1 MLQPGFTY
9 ESCVAISER
18 VAWKIADVLPPGAQL
33 DFTKKFLPDSLV
45 GASAI
50 GFLSDD
56 EKLKLNHIRGNS
68 YAYLFGF
75 VEEYIIAMTTKHA
88 TAEVFGDLDAL
99 RALLRF
105 SEEEVK
111 HQKLFQLFNKLFEEQ
126 LGHPPGFIGT
136 PVAVAETILRNSPMG
151 VLLITLHLELM
162 TQCHWVEFVSRSAG
176 VGSGSGGGGS
186 DGELDP
192 LFKSLLKNHWLE
204 EAQHAKI
211 DILEL
216 KKLADDASPDQ
227 IDRAIDEYIGILKAL
242 DGLLT
247 QQARHD
253 IETLSRALSRAFTD
267 DERRQLLAS
276 QAASY
281 RHVFIRLGISAPG
294 FMDILEA
301 FSPAGRARVAA
312 HAALLD

>member
-1 MLQPGFTY
+1 MLQPSFTY

-18 VAWKIADVLPPGAQL
+18 VAWKIADVLPPGARL

-45 GASAI
+45 SAAAI
-50 GFLSDD
+50 SFLSDD
-56 EKLKLNHIRGNS
+56 EKLKLNQIRGNS

-126 LGHPPGFIGT
+126 LGHAPGFIGA

-162 TQCHWVEFVSRSAG
+162 TQCHWVEFVGRAG
-176 VGSGSGGGGS
+176 G

-211 DILEL
+211 DTLEL
-216 KKLADDASPDQ
+216 QKLADDASPDQ
-227 IDRAIDEYIGILKAL
+227 IERAVDEYLGILKAL
-242 DGLLT
+242 DGLLM
-247 QQARHD
+247 QQAHHD
-253 IETLSRALSRAFTD
+253 IETLSRALSRSFTD
-267 DERRQLLAS
+267 EEQRQLLA
-276 QAASY
+276 
-281 RHVFIRLGISAPG
+281 
-294 FMDILEA
+294 
-301 FSPAGRARVAA
+301 
-312 HAALLD
+312 

>member
-18 VAWKIADVLPPGAQL
+18 VAWKIADVLPSGARL

-45 GASAI
+45 GASGI
-50 GFLSDD
+50 GFLSAD
-56 EKLKLNHIRGNS
+56 EQLKLNQIRGNS

-75 VEEYIIAMTTKHA
+75 VEEYIIAMTTKLA

-126 LGHPPGFIGT
+126 LGQAPSFIG
-136 PVAVAETILRNSPMG
+136 PAAAVAETILRNSPMA
-151 VLLITLHLELM
+151 VLLITLHIELM
-162 TQCHWVEFVSRSAG
+162 TQCHWVEFVSRS
-176 VGSGSGGGGS
+176 GGGGGGGGGGN

-211 DILEL
+211 DTLEL
-216 KKLADDASPDQ
+216 QKLADDASPDQ
-227 IDRAIDEYIGILKAL
+227 IERAVDEYIGILKAL
-242 DGLLT
+242 SGLLSE
-247 QQARHD
+247 QARHD
-253 IETLSRALSRAFTD
+253 IETLERVISRAFTG
-267 DERRQLLAS
+267 DERRELLAS
-276 QAASY
+276 QSASY

-294 FMDILEA
+294 FMDILDA

-312 HAALLD
+312 YAALLD

>member
-1 MLQPGFTY
+1 MQQPGFTY
-9 ESCVAISER
+9 ESCIALSER
-18 VAWKIADVLPPGAQL
+18 VAWKIADILPSGARL

-45 GASAI
+45 GASDI

-56 EKLKLNHIRGNS
+56 EKLRLNQIRGNS

-75 VEEYIIAMTTKHA
+75 VEEYIIAMATKHA
-88 TAEVFGDLDAL
+88 TAEVFGDLSAL

-111 HQKLFQLFNKLFEEQ
+111 HQQVFQLFNKLFEEQ
-126 LGHPPGFIGT
+126 LGRAPAFIG
-136 PVAVAETILRNSPMG
+136 PAVAVAETILRNSPMA
-151 VLLITLHLELM
+151 VLLITLHIELM
-162 TQCHWVEFVSRSAG
+162 TQSHWVEFVSLAG
-176 VGSGSGGGGS
+176 GAN

-204 EAQHAKI
+204 ESQHAKI
-211 DILEL
+211 DTLEL
-216 KKLADDASPDQ
+216 QKLSEDASPDQ
-227 IDRAIDEYIGILKAL
+227 IERAVDEYLDILKAFE
-242 DGLLT
+242 GLLT
-247 QQARHD
+247 EQARHD
-253 IETLSRALSRAFTD
+253 IETLERAGSRALTD
-267 DERRQLLAS
+267 DERRALLAS

-294 FMDILEA
+294 FMDILDA